1 MANKNSKNRNAQ
13 NKSTPSSLGN
23 GKFLVSANPKRN
35 MGQFV
40 YHNEGPDGKKYSLTR
55 HEPLEAGKPF
65 KPFKASHRRAKVQ
78 VAGVTI
84 TKES

>member
-1 MANKNSKNRNAQ
+1 MNKNTKVRQSQ
-13 NKSTPSSLGN
+13 SKSTPNALGE

-40 YHNEGPDGKKYSLTR
+40 YHNIGENGKKYSLTR
-55 HEPLEAGKPF
+55 HEPLDEKKAFNPH
-65 KPFKASHRRAKVQ
+65 KASHRRKKFQ

-84 TKES
+84 TTEN